1 MTEEELRKA
10 ADEYTSSDK
19 IRYFQDAT
27 DRDVEDSIK
36 SKKNGNKN

>member
-19 IRYFQDAT
+19 IRYIQDAT
-27 DRDVEDSIK
+27 DSIK
-36 SKKNGNKN
+36 SKKNENKN